1 MRSSV
6 GLQDTIQRDDKV
18 DRRRLS
24 PLFLSF
30 LIPNLSSA
38 IRNISSNVP
47 QSVYIRPVRKGG
59 SQFSSRRGHTDFR
72 DPSSGSLADYDFYV
86 PAKRVEKIYQAFHGK
101 SIQAV
106 IRQSGYLRLIYFQYL

>member
-59 SQFSSRRGHTDFR
+59 SQFS
-72 DPSSGSLADYDFYV
+72 
-86 PAKRVEKIYQAFHGK
+86 KRVEKIHQAFHGK